1 MSTRKEVRH
10 ARRASEEAQRYLDQ
24 LRAEHQARLGTRLGT
39 LPAPV
44 DEANQ
49 NYLVDYILGKMFSPE
64 QVDQYPQLR
73 AQAKRQLA
81 SVVQDR
87 DGALSEEL
95 GRKQE
100 NIEKSAARRITG
112 GDLSHLRPLVG
123 YLETGQLNAVTM
135 RVPGRSGA
143 YLVTFEDQ
151 LSKFAGKLSKAVA
164 WAIPYDG
171 ETFEMGVDAVTERI
185 EANPDVVAY
194 FAAIVV
200 TYAVTG
206 SLNQTDDPQPMRLG
220 YHVFADRIL
229 SNSLDYFVLG
239 HEYAHILHG
248 HLETTATRKGVL
260 PATEA
265 EALAYSWQQELDAD
279 RLGMGMAINA
289 YIEYEHED
297 EEASMFRDISG
308 GFLGIGLFFGALD
321 VMDRAVA
328 LLETGDENARQ
339 LGSHPPSDM
348 RMQHLRGH
356 LPKLGGDQP
365 AGVKMVQ
372 EALKVAEVQ
381 QEIIRL
387 LWERT
392 RPILLDLH
400 RRGVPAARK
409 WRPIPKETGDEPAL
423 ALPSAPAP
431 KHARRPGWR
440 WGHSG

>member
-10 ARRASEEAQRYLDQ
+10 ARRASEEAQGYLDQ

-49 NYLVDYILGKMFSPE
+49 NYLVDYLLGKMFSPE
-64 QVDQYPQLR
+64 QLDQYPQLR
-73 AQAKRQLA
+73 ARAKRQLA
-81 SVVQDR
+81 SVVQNR

-151 LSKFAGKLSKAVA
+151 LWEFAGKLSKAVA

-171 ETFEMGVDAVTERI
+171 ETFEMSVDAVTERI
-185 EANPDVVAY
+185 KANPDVVAY

-220 YHVFADRIL
+220 YHFFADKIL
-229 SNSLDYFVLG
+229 SNSLHYFVLG

-248 HLETTATRKGVL
+248 HLETTATRKGAW
-260 PATEA
+260 ATEA

-279 RLGMGMAINA
+279 RLGMMMAINA
-289 YIEYEHED
+289 YIEYEEV
-297 EEASMFRDISG
+297 FVYRDISG
-308 GFLGIGLFFGALD
+308 GFSGIALFFGALD

-372 EALKVAEVQ
+372 EALKRAEIQ

-387 LWERT
+387 LWEWT
-392 RPILLDLH
+392 RPLLLGLH

-409 WRPIPKETGDEPAL
+409 WRTIPKETGDEPAL
-423 ALPSAPAP
+423 APPSAPAP

-440 WGHSG
+440 WGRSG